1 MNKLWLIWKEPKE
14 RRRYVIGELI
24 YDENSYFF
32 KYVNPELDDARKVG
46 FNYFPGFYDLE
57 KTYESKSLFA
67 NIETR
72 LPNPN
77 RPDYLEILNVYG
89 LEIGSCKMD
98 ILRKTKGRL
107 LTDNFEFIPVFDEK
121 KIEFEVAGTR
131 YYLTDSSLKEE
142 LKINDNLELEMENE
156 NLKDEF
162 AIKVN
167 YVIDDKKHQLGYV
180 PRYYSKQLTKL
191 LKNKVMYSAKIE
203 SLNLETPL
211 FDEDVT
217 VSVKLIFK
225 GK

>member
-98 ILRKTKGRL
+98 ILRKLR
-107 LTDNFEFIPVFDEK
+107 
-121 KIEFEVAGTR
+121 
-131 YYLTDSSLKEE
+131 
-142 LKINDNLELEMENE
+142 
-156 NLKDEF
+156 
-162 AIKVN
+162 
-167 YVIDDKKHQLGYV
+167 
-180 PRYYSKQLTKL
+180 
-191 LKNKVMYSAKIE
+191 
-203 SLNLETPL
+203 
-211 FDEDVT
+211 EDY
-217 VSVKLIFK
+217 
-225 GK
+225 